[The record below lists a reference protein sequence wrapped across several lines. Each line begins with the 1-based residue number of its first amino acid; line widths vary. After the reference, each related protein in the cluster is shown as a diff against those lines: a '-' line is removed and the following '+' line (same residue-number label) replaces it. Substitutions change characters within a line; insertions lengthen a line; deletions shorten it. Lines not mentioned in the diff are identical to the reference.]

1 MERCPKEGSN
11 TELNGTAEIVH
22 KERLPTLNWDNG
34 NGFLKTRQQ
43 TDGLQSS
50 ERKSSGES
58 SAS

>member
-11 TELNGTAEIVH
+11 TELDEIVH

-50 ERKSSGES
+50 ERKSSGEF